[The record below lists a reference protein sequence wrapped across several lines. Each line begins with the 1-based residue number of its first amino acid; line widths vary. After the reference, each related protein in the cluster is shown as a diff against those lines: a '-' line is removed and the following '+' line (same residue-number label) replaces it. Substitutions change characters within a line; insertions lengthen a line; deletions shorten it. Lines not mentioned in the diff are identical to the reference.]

1 MHMVTVFVHASE
13 CHSNNMEMCAHC
25 AQDLSHRIPWYP
37 CLWIPVQHGM
47 IQVHAPSSL
56 WSGTSDTKRKLRAK
70 PSELQEVAVIFARMV
85 EGTYRPVTCEHGTSS
100 LGLDIS
106 TQ

>member
-1 MHMVTVFVHASE
+1 MFW
-13 CHSNNMEMCAHC
+13 
-25 AQDLSHRIPWYP
+25 D
-37 CLWIPVQHGM
+37 
-47 IQVHAPSSL
+47 QVMTL
-56 WSGTSDTKRKLRAK
+56 KRKLRAQ